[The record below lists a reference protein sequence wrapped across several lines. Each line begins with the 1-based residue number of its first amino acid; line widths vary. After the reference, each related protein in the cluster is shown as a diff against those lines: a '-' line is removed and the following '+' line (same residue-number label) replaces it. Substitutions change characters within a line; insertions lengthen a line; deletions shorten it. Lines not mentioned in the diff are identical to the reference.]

1 MQPGQVEFSADFHLL
16 KPKDI
21 EAGNGTVSLGVM
33 NRGRKRILRYFN
45 ATAAINDPRT
55 ETGPGDGFSC
65 TTVSRFHVSGGSSM
79 CPGGRA

>member
-1 MQPGQVEFSADFHLL
+1 M

-33 NRGRKRILRYFN
+33 NRDRKRILRYFN
-45 ATAAINDPRT
+45 ASAAINDPRT
-55 ETGPGDGFSC
+55 EADLGDGFSC
-65 TTVSRFHVSGGSSM
+65 ATVSSFHVSRGSSM